1 MEFTVKDLGSKE
13 EKSVQEIE
21 QQLLDKHAQEQEERN
36 QKEQE
41 QEQAQTQENEIELDE
56 SQIIDYIKKKHNR
69 EFNSI
74 DELFQQSQQ
83 EQKIELPS
91 DVDAFYKF
99 KTETGRGI
107 EDFLMYNRDFES
119 MDENTVLMEYYKA
132 TEDGLDEEDIQDII
146 SDKFSYDEDFD
157 DEKDVRRKKTA
168 MKKELAK
175 AKKFLEEQKEKY
187 KIPVESTGGQSSG
200 VDKEFEESYKK
211 YLEESQV
218 FEQESAKKA
227 DVFMKKTD
235 EVFSNFKGFEVEI
248 GGKSFSYSPGDA
260 NEIKT
265 AQSNLN
271 NFLSKYIDETG
282 YISDAKGWHKALS
295 FAMNPDKAAAYFY
308 ELGKSESI
316 NDTNKRMKNVDLGEQ
331 SIPQAFGNT
340 GFKVSAVSS
349 SDSDF
354 KIRSKK

>member
-1 MEFTVKDLGSKE
+1 MEFTVRDLGSKE

-21 QQLLDKHAQEQEERN
+21 QELLDKHAQEQE
-36 QKEQE
+36 QKAKSSEE
-41 QEQAQTQENEIELDE
+41 TTEEKPSFEIDD
-56 SQIIDYIKKKHNR
+56 SHVIDYIKSKHNR
-69 EFNSI
+69 EFSSL
-74 DELFQQSQQ
+74 DELFQQR
-83 EQKIELPS
+83 EETKLELPS

-107 EDFLMYNRDFES
+107 EDFLMYNRDFDS

-132 TEDGLDEEDIQDII
+132 TEDGLDDEDIQDII

-175 AKKFLEEQKEKY
+175 AKKFLDEQKEKY
-187 KIPVESTGGQSSG
+187 KIPVESMGSQGSG
-200 VDKEFEESYKK
+200 ANKEFEESYKK
-211 YLEESQV
+211 YLEESQLI
-218 FEQESAKKA
+218 EQESAKKA
-227 DVFMKKTD
+227 EVFMKKTD
-235 EVFSNFKGFEVEI
+235 EVFSNFKGFEVSI
-248 GGKSFSYSPGDA
+248 GDKSFSYSPGDA

-308 ELGKSESI
+308 ELGKSEAIDS
-316 NDTNKRMKNVDLGEQ
+316 TTKRMKNVDMGEQ

-340 GFKVSAVSS
+340 GFKVSAVNS